1 MTNVALFVVWFV
13 IAIPTAIVVVGLVF
27 AASADGSDQRQQV
40 AEDARRDDLGSP
52 A

>member
-1 MTNVALFVVWFV
+1 MTNVALFVVGFV
-13 IAIPTAIVVVGLVF
+13 ISIPTTIVVVGLII
-27 AASADGSDQRQQV
+27 AASADGNDQRRQV